1 MAPKASRV
9 ELPVGVPMHCLTP
22 FRVYDAT
29 DSDTEGKM
37 TPRKN
42 NAKSEEEVDQ
52 EFDVDLDEV
61 IDEEIDDDLE
71 VVLDEDA
78 EDDVVDVDDDDEDS
92 LEIPVAK
99 PIVEADDVILDADDV
114 EASLDEILKE
124 RLVVDDP
131 DDDVDASEPDPTG
144 EGMERVL
151 PKQAD
156 EFVCKSCFLVKSFK
170 QLSDKKRELCRDC
183 V

>member
-1 MAPKASRV
+1 MAPKAFRV

-42 NAKSEEEVDQ
+42 NAKSEEEVD
-52 EFDVDLDEV
+52 EELDVDLDEE

-71 VVLDEDA
+71 VVLDE
-78 EDDVVDVDDDDEDS
+78 
-92 LEIPVAK
+92 
-99 PIVEADDVILDADDV
+99 
-114 EASLDEILKE
+114 
-124 RLVVDDP
+124 DP